1 MNIIINGEI
10 TEMPEPRMGVSKKNG
25 NKWIHQ
31 TVIVN
36 DKEKTRY
43 AINIIA
49 GENHFKKLNLKV
61 GDFASFACDMQS
73 SEWQERWF
81 TSLTIKD
88 VDDIIVKRVNTTQN
102 TQDTFYNIN
111 EDDKVDVNTLPF

>member
-1 MNIIINGEI
+1 
-10 TEMPEPRMGVSKKNG
+10 MPEPRVGVSNKNG

-36 DKEKTRY
+36 DKEKKRY

-49 GENHFKKLNLKV
+49 GEKHFKKLNLKV

>member
-1 MNIIINGEI
+1 
-10 TEMPEPRMGVSKKNG
+10 MPEPRVGVSKKNG

-49 GENHFKKLNLKV
+49 GETHFKKLNLKV

-88 VDDIIVKRVNTTQN
+88 VDDIIVKRVNTTQK